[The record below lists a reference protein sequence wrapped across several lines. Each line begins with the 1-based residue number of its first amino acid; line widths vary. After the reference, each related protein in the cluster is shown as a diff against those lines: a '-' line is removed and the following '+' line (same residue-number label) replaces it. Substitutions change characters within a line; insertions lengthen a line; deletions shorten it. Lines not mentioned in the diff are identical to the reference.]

1 MPLPELKEHIN
12 KCDQALLHDIFN
24 TIEIIRNIHPY
35 LSTPVQLNMDNIID
49 TMESLITQISCI
61 INEETPQE
69 KINKERQNQIEDIG
83 TRIGDIYRNR
93 FIKTLFFNSLKINCV
108 EEKKKKDAEK
118 KMKEL
123 KDKEE
128 KLKQLQM
135 KYINEKSNKTSKKRS
150 SNTKASN

>member
-1 MPLPELKEHIN
+1 MN
-12 KCDQALLHDIFN
+12 
-24 TIEIIRNIHPY
+24 
-35 LSTPVQLNMDNIID
+35 NIID

-69 KINKERQNQIEDIG
+69 KINADRVNQMDEIG
-83 TRIGDIYRNR
+83 IKIADIYRTK
-93 FIKTLFFNSLKINCV
+93 FIKNLFFNALRINCV

-128 KLKQLQM
+128 KLKQLQL
-135 KYINEKSNKTSKKRS
+135 KYINEKSNKDSQMSEKS
-150 SNTKASN
+150 DNHS